1 MFVKISKVSVHCLD
15 CDSNNIV
22 MLNANGDF
30 QIQQWIYNENSLSSF
45 LCRDCS
51 VGSKEILW
59 RAETDI
65 LGHAL
70 VEKENNNA

>member
-1 MFVKISKVSVHCLD
+1 MMSKVSVHCLD
-15 CDSNNIV
+15 EECDSENIV
-22 MLNANGDF
+22 MLNANWDF
-30 QIQQWIYNENSLSSF
+30 QRQQWIYNSRSSF

-51 VGSKEILW
+51 VKSKEILW

-70 VEKENNNA
+70 V